1 MSDERTATSRSSTP
15 GSRSSEESA
24 PVEIVGQ
31 LARLRHRLDAVA
43 NVAAR
48 RWHAESDDARQDAYE
63 AATRHLRRGLS
74 ERRIVG
80 RVFDELVRRRSPL
93 APDVNRRGDAP
104 DSTSGGGD
112 PSSVRLEVRI
122 GSMLMQTTDDA
133 ARFASYP
140 ATPLRLLARLTS
152 STLSAQLERMRT
164 FAVSRCPSCRSS
176 SGDWRR
182 WGADLA
188 ADRCCEP
195 SAADR
200 GRDAASMLEPG
211 QTLAGVPSVEPRR
224 LSSMEDD
231 VWLCGRC
238 GRWTR
243 EPVTRM
249 MASASVL
256 DSAQKVAGAHGDTGA
271 TEDAMIDYVDAV
283 LGLHD

>member
-80 RVFDELVRRRSPL
+80 RVFDELVRQRSPL
-93 APDVNRRGDAP
+93 AGDRNRRLDP
-104 DSTSGGGD
+104 HDSTSIGED
-112 PSSVRLEVRI
+112 PPRLRREMRI
-122 GSMLMQTTDDA
+122 GSMLMLTTEDA
-133 ARFASYP
+133 ARFAGYP

-164 FAVSRCPSCRSS
+164 FATSRCPACRSA

-182 WGADLA
+182 WGSELTQ
-188 ADRCCEP
+188 DRCCEP
-195 SAADR
+195 SASDR
-200 GRDAASMLEPG
+200 GRDAASMMEPG
-211 QTLAGVPSVEPRR
+211 QTLAGVPAVAPRS
-224 LSSMEDD
+224 LESSEDD

-249 MASASVL
+249 SAGPSAL
-256 DSAQKVAGAHGDTGA
+256 DYAQKVSGAHWDTGA

-283 LGLHD
+283 LGFHD